1 MTMVSLPSNI
11 GAWGLSPFRFHE
23 MGTVPT
29 PHQLYVATHHGGNG
43 AFGLERRLVERAITR
58 AAVCIELH
66 GAHEI
71 EQLAPLAEFF
81 VHPAPALFAHE
92 TSDVPRARQDG
103 FGDATPAGI
112 RLNGRDRLQ
121 RAAHQPQMRTV

>member
-29 PHQLYVATHHGGNG
+29 PHQLYVATHHRGNG
-43 AFGLERRLVERAITR
+43 AFRLERGFIERAVAGATVR
-58 AAVCIELH
+58 IELH
-66 GAHEI
+66 GPHEA

-81 VHPAPALFAHE
+81 MHPAPALFAHE
-92 TSDVPRARQDG
+92 SRDVPRARENRLCDT
-103 FGDATPAGI
+103 TPA
-112 RLNGRDRLQ
+112 
-121 RAAHQPQMRTV
+121 